1 MGAFNHQD
9 FIVVAKQSSL
19 SETALAQV
27 DSETYHDLGR
37 SIPQVLFDSNFD
49 MCFSKNILFVL
60 AVLNLENSI
69 SVAMLG
75 R

>member
-1 MGAFNHQD
+1 M
-9 FIVVAKQSSL
+9 AKQSSL

-37 SIPQVLFDSNFD
+37 SIPQVLFDSIFD

-60 AVLNLENSI
+60 AVINLENSI

>member
-49 MCFSKNILFVL
+49 MCFSKNILFIL
-60 AVLNLENSI
+60 AVINLENSI